1 MTAAQLQLSV
11 HFLTVESQAA
21 ARQLELLAPL
31 QASLLLQKAPVSAV
45 AHVLRLMLPNVAAKI
60 LLLFPRDTI
69 FKWLEKLNAADLAA
83 IFRYLEADERRQLID
98 VLPRSKQSLCKM
110 LISYPE
116 YSVGSLVETNVLIFD
131 NHMLVED
138 ALLRLKNN
146 HQGYLQ
152 DIFVVNEHRHLMGK
166 LTLSQLFTLPSATLL
181 SNAMQ
186 LQVPSILASLDVAS
200 AAELK
205 NWQGT
210 DILTVINR
218 KHEFVGVLHHHSL
231 RHFLYRKNVQ
241 QNQTDSVSAD
251 LVEVYNDTLVSM
263 MELITPGSA
272 IDK

>member
-21 ARQLELLAPL
+21 ARQLELLPSL
-31 QASLLLQKAPVSAV
+31 QASLLLQKASVTAV
-45 AHVLRLMLPNVAAKI
+45 AQVLRVMLPNVAAKI
-60 LLLFPRDTI
+60 LLLFPRDTV

-83 IFRYLEADERRQLID
+83 IFRYLDVDERAQLLD

-131 NHMLVED
+131 NNMLVED

-152 DIFVVNEHRHLMGK
+152 EVFVVNEHRHLMGK
-166 LTLSQLFTLPSATLL
+166 LSLTQLFTLPSATLL

-186 LQVPSILASLDVAS
+186 PQAPSILASLDVAS
-200 AAELK
+200 AAELRY
-205 NWQGT
+205 WQGRDT
-210 DILTVINR
+210 LTVINR

-231 RHFLYRKNVQ
+231 RHFLYRKEVQ
-241 QNQTDSVSAD
+241 QNQSDSVSAD
-251 LVEVYNDTLVSM
+251 LVEVYGDTFVSIM
-263 MELITPGSA
+263 DLITPVPTP
-272 IDK
+272 DK